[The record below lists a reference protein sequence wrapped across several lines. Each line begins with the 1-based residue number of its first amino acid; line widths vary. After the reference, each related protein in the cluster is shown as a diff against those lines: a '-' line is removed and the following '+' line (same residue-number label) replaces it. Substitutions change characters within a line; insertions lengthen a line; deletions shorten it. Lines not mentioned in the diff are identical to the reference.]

1 MTNKLDKPLRD
12 SPDDAPPTGTPAGKP
27 NSVGQHTAGPPVAT
41 DASDPRAA
49 DEGSPPRRR
58 PKGKTDSSM
67 KNSSTDHH
75 ARQDVIG
82 AGLKRI
88 FDEIVEEPIPPEF
101 LELLDQI
108 DRKHEE

>member
-1 MTNKLDKPLRD
+1 MTNKLDKPRRD
-12 SPDDAPPTGTPAGKP
+12 PPDDAPPTGTLAGKP
-27 NSVGQHTAGPPVAT
+27 NSVGQQTAGPSIAT
-41 DASDPRAA
+41 DALDARSA

-67 KNSSTDHH
+67 KNPSTDHH
-75 ARQDVIG
+75 LRHDVIG

-88 FDEIVEEPIPPEF
+88 FDEIVEEPVPPEF